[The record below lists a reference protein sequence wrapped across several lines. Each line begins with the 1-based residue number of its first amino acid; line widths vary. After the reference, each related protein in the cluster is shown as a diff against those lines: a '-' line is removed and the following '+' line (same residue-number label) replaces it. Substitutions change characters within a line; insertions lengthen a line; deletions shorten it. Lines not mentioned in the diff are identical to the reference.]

1 MIKTAVFPGSFDP
14 VTIGH
19 VDIVKRALPLFDKL
33 IIAIGSNS
41 EKKYFFPA
49 EKREAWLKSIFSS
62 ENKIEVMRYDGLTV
76 DFCKK
81 ISASYILRGI
91 RTSADFEF
99 ERLIAQMN
107 SQMAPGVET
116 VFILSRPEYSHIS
129 STIVRD
135 IIKNKGDASIF
146 VPKEIAT

>member
-1 MIKTAVFPGSFDP
+1 MTKTAVFPGSFDP

-19 VDIVKRALPLFDKL
+19 VEIVKRALPLFDKL

-41 EKKYFFPA
+41 EKKYLFSE
-49 EKREAWLKSIFSS
+49 EKREAWLKKIFGS
-62 ENKIEVMRYDGLTV
+62 EKKISVMSYSGLTV

-81 ISASYILRGI
+81 NSAQYILRGI

-99 ERLIAQMN
+99 ERLIAQSN
-107 SQMAPGVET
+107 SQIAPGVET
-116 VFILSRPEYSHIS
+116 IFILSRPEFSHIS

-135 IIKNKGDASIF
+135 IIRHKGNIGKF
-146 VPKEIAT
+146 VPKEIKI

>member
-1 MIKTAVFPGSFDP
+1 MNKIAVFPGSFDP
-14 VTIGH
+14 VTLGH

-41 EKKYFFPA
+41 EKKYLFSE
-49 EKREAWLKSIFSS
+49 EKREGWLKKIFSS
-62 ENKIEVMRYDGLTV
+62 EKKIAVMSYDGLTV
-76 DFCKK
+76 DFCNKN
-81 ISASYILRGI
+81 SAQYILRGV

-99 ERLIAQMN
+99 ERLIAQSN
-107 SQMAPGVET
+107 SQIAPEIET

-135 IIKNKGDASIF
+135 IIRHKGDISKF
-146 VPKEIAT
+146 VPKEIKI

>member
-1 MIKTAVFPGSFDP
+1 MKVAVFPGSFDP
-14 VTIGH
+14 LTIGH

-41 EKKYFFPA
+41 EKKYLFPEA
-49 EKREAWLKSIFSS
+49 TRKSWLQTLFGSEK
-62 ENKIEVMRYDGLTV
+62 KIEVMQYDGLTV

-81 ISASYILRGI
+81 NSAQYILRGI

-99 ERLIAQMN
+99 ERLIAQSN
-107 SQMAPGVET
+107 SQLAPEIET
-116 VFILSRPEYSHIS
+116 IFILSRPEYSHIS

-135 IIKNKGDASIF
+135 IIRHKGDVSKF
-146 VPKEIAT
+146 VPKEIKL

>member
-1 MIKTAVFPGSFDP
+1 MSKTAVFPGSFDP

-19 VDIVKRALPLFDKL
+19 IDIVKRALPLFDKL

-41 EKKYFFPA
+41 EKKYLFA
-49 EKREAWLKSIFSS
+49 EEKRKVWLKKIFNT
-62 ENKIEVMRYDGLTV
+62 EKKISVMRYSGLTV

-81 ISASYILRGI
+81 NSAQYILRGI

-99 ERLIAQMN
+99 ERLIAQSN
-107 SQMAPGVET
+107 SQIAPEVET
-116 VFILSRPEYSHIS
+116 IFILSRPEYSHIS

-135 IIKNKGDASIF
+135 IIRHKGNISTF
-146 VPKEIAT
+146 VPKEVKA

>member
-1 MIKTAVFPGSFDP
+1 MTKTAVFPGSFDP

-41 EKKYFFPA
+41 EKKYFFSA
-49 EKREAWLKSIFSS
+49 EKREAWLKQIFGS
-62 ENKIEVMRYDGLTV
+62 EKKIEVMRYDGLTV
-76 DFCKK
+76 EFCRK

-107 SQMAPGVET
+107 SQMAPGIET

-129 STIVRD
+129 STVVRD
-135 IIKNKGDASIF
+135 IIRNKGNVGQF
-146 VPKEIAT
+146 VPKEVAI

>member
-1 MIKTAVFPGSFDP
+1 MTKTAVFPGSFDP

-19 VDIVKRALPLFDKL
+19 IDIVKRALPLFDKL

-41 EKKYFFPA
+41 EKKYLFS
-49 EKREAWLKSIFSS
+49 EDIREAWLKDIFSS
-62 ENKIEVMRYDGLTV
+62 EKKIEVMRYDGLTV

-81 ISASYILRGI
+81 NSAQYILRGI

-99 ERLIAQMN
+99 ERLIAQSN
-107 SQMAPGVET
+107 SQIAPDVET

-129 STIVRD
+129 SSIVRD
-135 IIKNKGDASIF
+135 IIRHKGDCSKF
-146 VPKEIAT
+146 VPREVRL

>member
-33 IIAIGSNS
+33 IIAIGNNS
-41 EKKYFFPA
+41 EKKYFFPT
-49 EKREAWLKSIFSS
+49 EKREAWLKSIFSG

-81 ISASYILRGI
+81 ILASYILRGI
-91 RTSADFEF
+91 RTYADFEF

-107 SQMAPGVET
+107 SQMAPGMET

-135 IIKNKGDASIF
+135 IIRNKGDISMF
-146 VPKEIAT
+146 VPKEVKP

>member
-1 MIKTAVFPGSFDP
+1 MNKTAVFPGSFDP

-41 EKKYFFPA
+41 EKKYYFPA
-49 EKREAWLKSIFSS
+49 EKRESWLKTIF
-62 ENKIEVMRYDGLTV
+62 ENEKKIEVVRYDGLTV
-76 DFCKK
+76 DFCKGN
-81 ISASYILRGI
+81 SASYILRGI

-107 SQMAPGVET
+107 SQMAPEVET
-116 VFILSRPEYSHIS
+116 VFLLSRPEFSHIS

-135 IIKNKGDASIF
+135 IIRNKGNAGMF
-146 VPKEIAT
+146 VPEEVKL

>member
-1 MIKTAVFPGSFDP
+1 MNKIAVFPGSFDP

-19 VDIVKRALPLFDKL
+19 IDIVKRALPLFDKL

-41 EKKYFFPA
+41 EKKYLFS
-49 EKREAWLKSIFSS
+49 EGKRKAWLKKIFSA
-62 ENKIEVMRYDGLTV
+62 EKKISVMSYSGLTV

-81 ISASYILRGI
+81 NSAQYILRGI

-99 ERLIAQMN
+99 ERLIAQSN
-107 SQMAPGVET
+107 SQIAPGVET

-135 IIKNKGDASIF
+135 IIRHKGDFSKF
-146 VPKEIAT
+146 VPREIKL

>member
-1 MIKTAVFPGSFDP
+1 MFKTAVFPGSFDP

-41 EKKYFFPA
+41 EKKYLFAP
-49 EKREAWLKSIFSS
+49 EKREVWLATIFSA
-62 ENKIEVMRYDGLTV
+62 EKKIEVMRYDGLTI

-81 ISASYILRGI
+81 NSAQYILRGI

-107 SQMAPGVET
+107 SQMAPEVET

-135 IIKNKGDASIF
+135 IIRNKGDISLF